1 MKGTE
6 DVRSLSISPGSS
18 LYPNTIVNNQTC
30 LSIKNKKVLKKTLI
44 HLKVKKTIG

>member
-30 LSIKNKKVLKKTLI
+30 LSIKKKGFKKNI
-44 HLKVKKTIG
+44 NSS